1 MMPAISIGLER
12 HGGSRVTEGV
22 VHLRQ
27 PSPDANHP
35 IRATNSPARVTA
47 TSPRARCWGAASWVW
62 PALPGVQRLPNW
74 PCPAFKEPG
83 PATSE
88 TPLLSQLARAI
99 LTEAHKQFGD
109 DPVLA
114 EV

>member
-1 MMPAISIGLER
+1 MVFIVI
-12 HGGSRVTEGV
+12 T
-22 VHLRQ
+22 
-27 PSPDANHP
+27 PSPSADEPYVAHL
-35 IRATNSPARVTA
+35 AVQELAPARVTA